1 MGNPPKR
8 NSINHVRGKSG
19 DGLPMSVSERRPR
32 TSISTG
38 DKFGTL
44 TVIKLF
50 ARALSITATGNRSI
64 KGQRIWLCRCDCGRE
79 RIAGNSD
86 LTTGRIKSCK
96 NYKCRGITNSLL
108 PEYNIWTDMKTRCY
122 NPKRD
127 NYKYYGGRGIKVCP
141 EWRFN
146 FKKFLEDMGRRPS
159 PNLTLERIDNNGD
172 YEPNNCKWATWKE
185 QIRNRRQMKVP
196 RNIQIN
202 MLFPLTR
209 SPG

>member
-1 MGNPPKR
+1 
-8 NSINHVRGKSG
+8 
-19 DGLPMSVSERRPR
+19 
-32 TSISTG
+32 
-38 DKFGTL
+38 
-44 TVIKLF
+44 
-50 ARALSITATGNRSI
+50 
-64 KGQRIWLCRCDCGRE
+64 
-79 RIAGNSD
+79 
-86 LTTGRIKSCK
+86 
-96 NYKCRGITNSLL
+96 
-108 PEYNIWTDMKTRCY
+108 MKTRCY